1 MLNLLRGQAHYAK
14 VTGNVY
20 VNGNSVLS
28 LAPFCNKMAF
38 VPQDDIMFDELT
50 VRENIIFYA
59 MIFNKRGY
67 KHVHECIPFASY
79 VEKLLGIDFINNSI
93 VGSVEK
99 RGISGG
105 QRKRV
110 SVAMEIMKE
119 PALFFLDEPT
129 SGLDSATSLSLM
141 HSLRH
146 LSKKGVNVICTIHQ
160 PRYEIFEKVDNI
172 LLLAPGGS
180 VAYFGPAATMSDY
193 FMYRL
198 KYTCPKNSN
207 IADFV
212 MDVLSGYVKRDDEND
227 VTPVAEVIRTV
238 SQCWINENERKMI
251 MMSSPDLSNI
261 NHLIN
266 SIDSIVPRTYTCYFH
281 EMGLTFKCVLLR
293 EIKLYQREFTY
304 TLRASCAS
312 LVLGMLIGLLFG
324 SVALRF
330 GGGVGASLN
339 SSQLAYGLLVIT
351 SGLKLFAHDTTMRA
365 REEDS
370 GILLLPL
377 FLGKIFASVFEVI
390 FYPLSF
396 LMGYYPFID
405 ANGSFFSYWLL
416 FILLQIALM
425 GLANLISIC
434 FTSALKNIICIG
446 TLVVLWAFG
455 GFSPSYDAMTT
466 TMGPMFI
473 INYLS
478 PFKWSFQLQVCSN
491 FN

>member
-1 MLNLLRGQAHYAK
+1 MLRGQAHYAK
-14 VTGNVY
+14 VTGNIY
-20 VNGNSVLS
+20 VNGKSVLS

-38 VPQDDIMFDELT
+38 VPQDDIMFDELS

-67 KHVHECIPFASY
+67 KHAYQCAPFASY

-160 PRYEIFEKVDNI
+160 PRYEILEKLDNI

-180 VAYFGPAATMSDY
+180 VAYFGPAATMSEY
-193 FMYRL
+193 FTRQLM
-198 KYTCPKNSN
+198 YTCPKNSN

-212 MDVLSGYVKRDDEND
+212 MDVLSGFVKQDGLDDIPSP
-227 VTPVAEVIRTV
+227 VTSIIETIT
-238 SQCWINENERKMI
+238 QCWKNNNESKTLSLIE
-251 MMSSPDLSNI
+251 LSNN
-261 NHLIN
+261 NHLLKQSSLTQAPPLTFIN
-266 SIDSIVPRTYTCYFH
+266 WIIKMR
-281 EMGLTFKCVLLR
+281 LTFKYVLLR
-293 EIKLYQREFTY
+293 EIKVYQRQFTY
-304 TLRASCAS
+304 TIRTSCAS
-312 LVLGMLIGLLFG
+312 LILGMLIGLLFG
-324 SVALRF
+324 SVAMRF

-351 SGLKLFAHDTTMRA
+351 SGLKLFAHDTTMRI

-370 GILLLPL
+370 GIQLFPL
-377 FLGKIFASVFEVI
+377 FLGKCFASVFEVI
-390 FYPLSF
+390 FYPLCF

-455 GFSPSYDAMTT
+455 GFSPSYTAMTT
-466 TMGPMFI
+466 SMGPMFI

-478 PFKWSFQLQVCSN
+478 PFKWSFQLQVCVDI
-491 FN
+491 